1 MCPLS
6 LRPARAL
13 AKSLWHKLD
22 PVHDLRDSVPIKS
35 KLRFFS
41 AIGQPC
47 HLCAQSRFRLRCLR
61 KETIPTPR
69 VEQIILR
76 SAIKNAWAHRILLF
90 ERPGVGPRIPILVA
104 YLTPERTC
112 QCTENSSENRERGTD
127 DCLYPEA

>member
-6 LRPARAL
+6 LRPAPAL
-13 AKSLWHKLD
+13 AKSLRHKLD
-22 PVHDLRDSVPIKS
+22 PLQDLRDSVPIKS

-76 SAIKNAWAHRILLF
+76 SAIRNVGTQRILLF

-104 YLTPERTC
+104 YLTPERTWC
-112 QCTENSSENRERGTD
+112 
-127 DCLYPEA
+127 A